1 MKGFY
6 FITDSGLSRKGIVSD
21 VRNAIKAGV
30 RVVQYRQKCKSS
42 REMLIEAIRLRRIC
56 KNVTFLVNDRIDIAL
71 ASGADGVHL
80 GQDDLSLPVARKLL
94 GKNKIIGVTVH
105 SLKEAFFAQKQ
116 GADYLGVSPI
126 FPTKTKSDAGKP
138 VGIKELKEIS
148 KKVKIPIVALGGIS
162 LKNAGQA
169 VRSGADSICAI
180 SAVLGK
186 PDVYGEILKFRKAFV
201 DTSGRG

>member
-42 REMLIEAIRLRRIC
+42 REMLIEAIRLRCIC